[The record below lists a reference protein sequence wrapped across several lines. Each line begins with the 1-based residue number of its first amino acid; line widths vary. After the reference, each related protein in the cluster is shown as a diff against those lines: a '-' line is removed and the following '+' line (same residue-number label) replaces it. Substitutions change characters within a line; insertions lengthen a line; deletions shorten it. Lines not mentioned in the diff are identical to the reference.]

1 MPGFLVAPVS
11 NMLGPWTSTQN
22 LAGVGPPTQTWSWT
36 VSYFWISPW
45 PPWPYSSS
53 SMALGHQHSPRWTF
67 GFWWYIFWWL
77 FIAVNDFMETHPWTM
92 PLGLSVK
99 YSSNSCR
106 YFGKHKSF
114 DWSLKLCSIFTIPEF
129 TRQQNFMLNKYWGKA
144 WFRRSKLSL
153 YLDLIFFLVLVPT
166 HYYLSPWDYWSTTIL
181 SMNLYFS
188 HSQRS

>member
-53 SMALGHQHSPRWTF
+53 SMALGHQQSPRWTF
-67 GFWWYIFWWL
+67 WFWWYIFWWL
-77 FIAVNDFMETHPWTM
+77 FIAVNDFMETHPWNM

-99 YSSNSCR
+99 DSSNSCR
-106 YFGKHKSF
+106 YFGKHKNF
-114 DWSLKLCSIFTIPEF
+114 DWSLKLCSYSQP
-129 TRQQNFMLNKYWGKA
+129 QNSPDSKILCSINIEVKLGSGDQSYLYIWI
-144 WFRRSKLSL
+144 WF
-153 YLDLIFFLVLVPT
+153 FFL
-166 HYYLSPWDYWSTTIL
+166 S
-181 SMNLYFS
+181 
-188 HSQRS
+188 